1 MIRPEVVPL
10 IVVALLLIAAQP
22 GVETVTTVVGGDQAL
37 PDGADAVVVVD
48 GTVTVPEGVE
58 APVSVYLVGG
68 TVRIAG
74 TLDGELVQLA
84 GTVDVGSSGVVT
96 GQYQQ
101 FGGELARAGGATIE
115 PEVVAEPLTRERSP
129 GVSAGLFVLQLVAL
143 FAVSYVI
150 GGRFPDLLENVA
162 DAARRHPVVSGTVG
176 LLSAVTMIAL
186 FVFMAFT
193 IILIPISVLG
203 LVVGLLVLGYAY
215 VAVGYLI
222 GRVIPTDSPGLATA
236 LGALGFSVA
245 SRLFG
250 FVPIVGD
257 SVPVVVLIVGLG
269 AVLITYFGLQA
280 FETPTLGPVE

>member
-1 MIRPEVVPL
+1 
-10 IVVALLLIAAQP
+10 
-22 GVETVTTVVGGDQAL
+22 
-37 PDGADAVVVVD
+37 
-48 GTVTVPEGVE
+48 
-58 APVSVYLVGG
+58 
-68 TVRIAG
+68 
-74 TLDGELVQLA
+74 
-84 GTVDVGSSGVVT
+84 
-96 GQYQQ
+96 
-101 FGGELARAGGATIE
+101 
-115 PEVVAEPLTRERSP
+115 
-129 GVSAGLFVLQLVAL
+129 
-143 FAVSYVI
+143 
-150 GGRFPDLLENVA
+150 
-162 DAARRHPVVSGTVG
+162 
-176 LLSAVTMIAL
+176 MIAL

-193 IILIPISVLG
+193 IILIPVSVLG